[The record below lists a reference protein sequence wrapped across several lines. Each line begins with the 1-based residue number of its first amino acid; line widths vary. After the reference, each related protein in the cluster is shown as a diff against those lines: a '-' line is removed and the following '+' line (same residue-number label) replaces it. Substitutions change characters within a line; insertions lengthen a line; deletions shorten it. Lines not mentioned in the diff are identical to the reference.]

1 MRRVTFLRDARR
13 TTSDPLAP
21 LQKQVTY
28 RAREPDPGE
37 NLEPT
42 CLRDARVAASAGGR
56 VYAPLP
62 GKKR

>member
-1 MRRVTFLRDARR
+1 MLVARR
-13 TTSDPLAP
+13 LTRWHHFRSKSHIALG
-21 LQKQVTY
+21 
-28 RAREPDPGE
+28 EPDPGE